1 MLIINI
7 IPAPVTKL
15 AVIYNPTIDMITT
28 EVADVIGLMEVLNPD
43 DPDELGSLPVYMIA
57 DSFGVYSPPQFSV
70 GFLEFIPMGQLINV
84 DKYKDQVAEIKKFFA
99 EIHSNTIEV
108 ETKGNLSQIKRPFL
122 KSIKKDEPKNDA

>member
-7 IPAPVTKL
+7 IAAPVPKL
-15 AVIYNPTIDMITT
+15 AVIYNPLIDMITY
-28 EVADVIGLMEVLNPD
+28 EEADIIGLMEVLNPD
-43 DPDELGSLPVYMIA
+43 DPNDLGSLPVYMIA

-70 GFLEFIPMGQLINV
+70 GFLEFVSKDQPVNL
-84 DKYKDQVAEIKKFFA
+84 DKYKDQVVEIKKFFA
-99 EIHSNTIEV
+99 EVASSTVEI